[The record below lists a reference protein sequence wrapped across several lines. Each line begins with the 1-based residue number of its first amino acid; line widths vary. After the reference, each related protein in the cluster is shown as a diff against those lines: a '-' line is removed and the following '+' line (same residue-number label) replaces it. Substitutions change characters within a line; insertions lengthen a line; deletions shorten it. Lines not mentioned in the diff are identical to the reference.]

1 MIVIDVKVGD
11 KVKAKKVDSFF
22 GKYIAEGDIFIV
34 DSIVDSVGNDW
45 ITLTSI
51 SDKNDGDDYM
61 YINKQYSMGIKVFN
75 ECFEKYEEPKPE
87 PNLDTK
93 VSPGRIN
100 WIMDNC
106 EIEVSTIFDKCTV
119 VTCKLPNG
127 FIIVENSACVDPANY
142 DEAIGLEICMN
153 RIKDKV
159 WELEGY
165 MLQERVYNRTLNAK
179 DCCDGSCN
187 VCDGDWL
194 L

>member
-1 MIVIDVKVGD
+1 MIDVKVGD
-11 KVKAKKVDSFF
+11 KVKAKKVDAFF
-22 GKYIAEGDIFIV
+22 GKYMDEGDIFV
-34 DSIVDSVGNDW
+34 VKSINDNW
-45 ITLTSI
+45 VVLNFTDEDTTTIT
-51 SDKNDGDDYM
+51 
-61 YINKQYSMGIKVFN
+61 KQYEMGMNVFN

-87 PNLDTK
+87 PNLETK

-106 EIEVSTIFDKCTV
+106 EIEVSTIFGKCTV

-165 MLQERVYNRTLNAK
+165 MLQERVYNRSLT
-179 DCCDGSCN
+179 DDSHTCCSYSCCCDDN
-187 VCDGDWL
+187 NDFEWYK
-194 L
+194 